1 MKNITIFLLFFGIL
15 NAQVSLS
22 DVKKLGNKQLD
33 ELREELLQ
41 SNSDTQNLQDNLKE
55 STNNT
60 KPVNILVEETNNPL
74 EEYFGYDYF
83 KADIN
88 FFDNIP
94 TPSDFKLGPGDEI
107 ILSLWGEK
115 NSREKLVISK
125 DGLIYYENI
134 GFINLSNKTIQ
145 EAESLLVSELSTI
158 YSTLKDSPN
167 STKLMIELGK
177 SKSINVYFS
186 GGVSQPGIKLI
197 HPFSDIFVALVQ
209 AGGVNKEGSLRNIQL
224 IRNGKV
230 INTVDFYTFFSQ
242 GSNNFSSMRLIDGD
256 IIHVPAVK
264 DRIEIEGSVVRP
276 GYYEVLDNDTL
287 DNIISYAAGL
297 EAQASS
303 NVIID
308 QVIPMERR
316 SSSNNGLS
324 SINVNLNDSQD
335 IRFNNGDVIFVQKM
349 GKTSS
354 KVEILGRVKNPGQY
368 SAFNSSLKDI
378 LDIAGGFDDPIFR
391 KTIRDDSILI
401 IRKDENQFY
410 GSEFKVPYESADSF
424 ELQVDDKIFVYEDS
438 NYDNLFS
445 IAVSGEVKKRGNFQL
460 KKGTTVRDAIALA
473 EGFTELAN
481 EDAVTVTEVFSSLDD
496 EGNEVEESN
505 QVNDAS
511 LDFELTNNS
520 VVNVLPMENV
530 VSVQGNVYDPGL
542 IVYSGRKS
550 LKKYINLA
558 GGPKP
563 NTLTSNIYI
572 KRANGRTKK
581 VSLFGGLGITVKPG
595 DTIFVPVDP
604 DPQDFDI
611 TTFIADLA
619 STLANIAAILIIV
632 DNQSD

>member
-33 ELREELLQ
+33 ELKEELLQ
-41 SNSDTQNLQDNLKE
+41 SNSDTQNLKENLEE
-55 STNNT
+55 STDNT
-60 KPVNILVEETNNPL
+60 KPVNILVEETKNPL

-115 NSREKLVISK
+115 NSREKFVISK

-134 GFINLSNKTIQ
+134 GFINLSNKTIE
-145 EAESLLVSELSTI
+145 EAESLLISELSTI

-177 SKSINVYFS
+177 LKSINVYFS
-186 GGVSQPGIKLI
+186 GGVSQPGIRLI

-230 INTVDFYTFFSQ
+230 INTVDFYAFFSE

-316 SSSNNGLS
+316 SSSNSGLS
-324 SINVNLNDSQD
+324 SINVNLKGNQD

-349 GKTSS
+349 GETSS
-354 KVEILGRVKNPGQY
+354 KVEILGRVKNPGKY
-368 SAFNSSLKDI
+368 PAINSSLKDI
-378 LDIAGGFDDPIFR
+378 LDIAGGFDDPTFR

-401 IRKDENQFY
+401 IRKDANQFY
-410 GSEFKVPYESADSF
+410 GKEFKVSYESADSF
-424 ELQVDDKIFVYEDS
+424 QLQIDDKIFVYEDS

-445 IAVSGEVKKRGNFQL
+445 IAVYGEVNKRGSFQL

-496 EGNEVEESN
+496 KGNEIQTSN
-505 QVNDAS
+505 KVNDAS
-511 LDFELTNNS
+511 LDFQLTNNS
-520 VVNVLPMENV
+520 VVNVLPIENV
-530 VSVQGNVYDPGL
+530 VSVEGNVYDPGL

-550 LKKYINLA
+550 LNKYINLA
-558 GGPKP
+558 GGAKP
-563 NTLTSNIYI
+563 NTLKNKIYV

-581 VSLFGGLGITVKPG
+581 VSILRGIGITIKPG

-619 STLANIAAILIIV
+619 STLANIAAILVIV
-632 DNQSD
+632 DNQND

>member
-354 KVEILGRVKNPGQY
+354 KVSIFGRVKNPGQY

-424 ELQVDDKIFVYEDS
+424 ELQVGDKIFVYEDS

-496 EGNEVEESN
+496 EGNEVQESN

-581 VSLFGGLGITVKPG
+581 VALFGGLGITVKPG

>member
-354 KVEILGRVKNPGQY
+354 KVSIFGRVKNPGQY

-410 GSEFKVPYESADSF
+410 GSEFKIPYKSADSF
-424 ELQVDDKIFVYEDS
+424 ELQVGDKIFVYEDS

-496 EGNEVEESN
+496 EGNEVQESN

-581 VSLFGGLGITVKPG
+581 VALFRGLGITVKPG

>member
-581 VSLFGGLGITVKPG
+581 VALLGGLGITVKPG
-595 DTIFVPVDP
+595 DTIFVPLDP

>member
-33 ELREELLQ
+33 ELKEELLQ
-41 SNSDTQNLQDNLKE
+41 SNSDTQNLKENLEE
-55 STNNT
+55 STDNT
-60 KPVNILVEETNNPL
+60 KPVNILVKETNNPL

-115 NSREKLVISK
+115 NSREKFVISK

-134 GFINLSNKTIQ
+134 GFINLSNKTIE
-145 EAESLLVSELSTI
+145 EAESLLISELSTI

-177 SKSINVYFS
+177 LKSINVYFS
-186 GGVSQPGIKLI
+186 GGVSQPGIRLI

-209 AGGVNKEGSLRNIQL
+209 VGGVNKEGSLRNIQL

-230 INTVDFYTFFSQ
+230 VNTVDFYAFFSE

-264 DRIEIEGSVVRP
+264 DRIKIEGSVVRP

-316 SSSNNGLS
+316 SSSDNGLS
-324 SINVNLNDSQD
+324 SISVNLKGNQD

-349 GKTSS
+349 GETSS
-354 KVEILGRVKNPGQY
+354 KVEILGRVKNPGKY
-368 SAFNSSLKDI
+368 PATNSSLKDI
-378 LDIAGGFDDPIFR
+378 LDIAGGFDDPTFR
-391 KTIRDDSILI
+391 KTIRDDSILV
-401 IRKDENQFY
+401 IRKDANQFY
-410 GSEFKVPYESADSF
+410 GKEFKVSYESADSF
-424 ELQVDDKIFVYEDS
+424 QLKVDDKIFVYEDS

-445 IAVSGEVKKRGNFQL
+445 IAVYGEVKKRGNFQL

-496 EGNEVEESN
+496 EGNEIQTSN
-505 QVNDAS
+505 KVNDAS
-511 LDFELTNNS
+511 LDFQLTNNS

-530 VSVQGNVYDPGL
+530 VSVEGNVYDPGL

-550 LKKYINLA
+550 LNKYINLA
-558 GGPKP
+558 GGAKP
-563 NTLTSNIYI
+563 NTLKNKIYV

-581 VSLFGGLGITVKPG
+581 VSILRGVGITIKPG

-619 STLANIAAILIIV
+619 STLANIAAILVIV
-632 DNQSD
+632 DNQND

>member
-60 KPVNILVEETNNPL
+60 KPVNILVEENNNPL

-410 GSEFKVPYESADSF
+410 GSEFKIPYKSADSF
-424 ELQVDDKIFVYEDS
+424 ELQVGDKIFVYEDS

-581 VSLFGGLGITVKPG
+581 VALFGGLGITVKPG

>member
-410 GSEFKVPYESADSF
+410 GLEFKVPYESADSF
-424 ELQVDDKIFVYEDS
+424 ELQVGDKIFVYEDS

-581 VSLFGGLGITVKPG
+581 VALFGGLGITVKPG

>member
-22 DVKKLGNKQLD
+22 DVKKLGNKELD
-33 ELREELLQ
+33 KLREELQ
-41 SNSDTQNLQDNLKE
+41 SDINTQDLQDNLKE
-55 STNNT
+55 SIDNT
-60 KPVNILVEETNNPL
+60 KPVNIIVEQPKNPL
-74 EEYFGYDYF
+74 KEYFGYDYF

-115 NSREKLVISK
+115 NSREQFVISK

-134 GFINLSNKTIQ
+134 GFINLSNKTIE

-177 SKSINVYFS
+177 LKSINVYFS
-186 GGVSQPGIKLI
+186 GGVSQPGIRLM

-224 IRNGKV
+224 IRNGKIV
-230 INTVDFYTFFSQ
+230 NTVDFYAFFIE
-242 GSNNFSSMRLIDGD
+242 GYNNFSSMRLIDGD

-264 DRIEIEGSVVRP
+264 DRISIKGSVVRP
-276 GYYEVLDNDTL
+276 GYYEILENDTL
-287 DNIISYAAGL
+287 DDIISYAAGL
-297 EAQASS
+297 EAQSSS

-308 QVIPMERR
+308 RVIPMERR

-324 SINVNLNDSQD
+324 SINVNLNERQD
-335 IRFNNGDVIFVQKM
+335 ISFNNGDVIFVQKM

-354 KVEILGRVKNPGQY
+354 KVEILGRVKNPGEY
-368 SAFNSSLKDI
+368 SAINSSLKDI

-391 KTIRDDSILI
+391 KTIRDDLILI

-410 GSEFKVPYESADSF
+410 GLEFQVPYESADSF
-424 ELQVDDKIFVYEDS
+424 QLQIDDKIFVYEDS

-445 IAVSGEVKKRGNFQL
+445 IAVYGEVKKRGNFQL
-460 KKGTTVRDAIALA
+460 RKGITVRDAIALA

-481 EDAVTVTEVFSSLDD
+481 EDAVTVTEIFTSLDD
-496 EGNEVEESN
+496 EGNKIEQSN
-505 QVNDAS
+505 KVNNAT

-520 VVNVLPMENV
+520 VVNVLPIENV
-530 VSVQGNVYDPGL
+530 VNVQGNVYDPGL
-542 IVYSGRKS
+542 IVYSGKKS
-550 LKKYINLA
+550 LNKYINLA

-563 NTLTSNIYI
+563 NTLTNNIYV
-572 KRANGRTKK
+572 KSANGRTKK
-581 VSLFGGLGITVKPG
+581 VSLFGGIGINIKPG
-595 DTIFVPVDP
+595 DTIFVPLDP

-611 TTFIADLA
+611 TTFISDLA
-619 STLANIAAILIIV
+619 STLANIAAILVIV
-632 DNQSD
+632 DSQND

>member
-410 GSEFKVPYESADSF
+410 GSEFKIPYKSADSF
-424 ELQVDDKIFVYEDS
+424 ELQVGDKIFVYEDS

-581 VSLFGGLGITVKPG
+581 VALFGGLGITVKPG

>member
-354 KVEILGRVKNPGQY
+354 KVSIFGRVKNPGQY

-424 ELQVDDKIFVYEDS
+424 ELQVGDKIFVYEDS

-496 EGNEVEESN
+496 EGNEVQESN

-581 VSLFGGLGITVKPG
+581 VALFRGLGITVKPG